1 MKRIILSGANG
12 AMGHEI
18 AACVS
23 NRDDCKIVA
32 GLDINTNVY
41 SDFPIYNNADE
52 LTCGADVMID
62 FSHVSVLTPLLAYA
76 TKERIPVVLCTTGY
90 TESQVNELKEASKQ
104 IPVFYSRNMSLGIN
118 LLIELAKKAAVIL
131 GDQFDIEIIEKH
143 HNKKILLIAK
153 Q

>member
-18 AACVS
+18 AACIN

-52 LTCGADVMID
+52 LTCGADVIID
-62 FSHVSVLTPLLAYA
+62 FSHVSVLTPLWHTQPRNAFLWYSVQQD
-76 TKERIPVVLCTTGY
+76 I
-90 TESQVNELKEASKQ
+90 QNLK
-104 IPVFYSRNMSLGIN
+104 
-118 LLIELAKKAAVIL
+118 
-131 GDQFDIEIIEKH
+131 
-143 HNKKILLIAK
+143 
-153 Q
+153 

>member
-18 AACVS
+18 AACIN

-52 LTCGADVMID
+52 LTCGADVIID

-104 IPVFYSRNMSLGIN
+104 IPVIPAICRW
-118 LLIELAKKAAVIL
+118 ELTY
-131 GDQFDIEIIEKH
+131 
-143 HNKKILLIAK
+143 
-153 Q
+153 

>member
-18 AACVS
+18 AACIS

-41 SDFPIYNNADE
+41 SDFPIYSNADE
-52 LTCGADVMID
+52 LTCGADVIID
-62 FSHVSVLTPLLAYA
+62 FSHISVLTPLLAYA

-118 LLIELAKKAAVIL
+118 LLIELAKSCCYSGRPIRYRDYRKASQQKLMLPA
-131 GDQFDIEIIEKH
+131 E
-143 HNKKILLIAK
+143 LL
-153 Q
+153 

>member
-76 TKERIPVVLCTTGY
+76 TKERIPVVLWIYRISSKRIKRGLKTNSGILFPQYVFGY
-90 TESQVNELKEASKQ
+90 
-104 IPVFYSRNMSLGIN
+104 
-118 LLIELAKKAAVIL
+118 
-131 GDQFDIEIIEKH
+131 
-143 HNKKILLIAK
+143 
-153 Q
+153 

>member
-18 AACVS
+18 AACIN

-52 LTCGADVMID
+52 LTCGADVIID
-62 FSHVSVLTPLLAYA
+62 FPCFCFNTTLAYA
-76 TKERIPVVLCTTGY
+76 TKDAFLWYSVQQDI
-90 TESQVNELKEASKQ
+90 QNLK
-104 IPVFYSRNMSLGIN
+104 
-118 LLIELAKKAAVIL
+118 
-131 GDQFDIEIIEKH
+131 
-143 HNKKILLIAK
+143 
-153 Q
+153 